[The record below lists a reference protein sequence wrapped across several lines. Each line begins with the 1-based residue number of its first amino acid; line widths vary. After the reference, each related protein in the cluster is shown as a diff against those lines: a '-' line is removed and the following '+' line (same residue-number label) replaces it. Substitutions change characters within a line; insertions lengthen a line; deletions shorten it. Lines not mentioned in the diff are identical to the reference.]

1 MTEQLPFKKRFLLAQ
16 SEIKSIAKDAENSFF
31 KKAGTSKPAMYTSL
45 PSALEAILPPLQ
57 KYDLLY
63 HTEIVKSETGSLEL
77 ITYIE
82 DVHSDMFKKTVMPLL
97 DMKDMQKI
105 GSSITYAQR
114 YSILSVMGLCAGI
127 DDDGNIASGVVDEK
141 QNKQN
146 KQEVK
151 QEVKKPIDLKMLKNK
166 QDELKEILKSVEN
179 TLPSEWKDRINNLLQ
194 SSNIDA
200 IEKAIDKINEY
211 KS

>member
-1 MTEQLPFKKRFLLAQ
+1 MNEQLPFKKRFLLAQ

-82 DVHSDMFKKTVMPLL
+82 DVHSDTFKKTVMPLL

-127 DDDGNIASGVVDEK
+127 DDDGNIASGVIDEK

-151 QEVKKPIDLKMLKNK
+151 KPIDLKVLKDK
-166 QDELKEILKSVEN
+166 QDELREILKSVEN

>member
-16 SEIKSIAKDAENSFF
+16 SEIKSIEKDAKNPHF
-31 KKAGTSKPAMYTSL
+31 KSAYTSL
-45 PSALEAILPPLQ
+45 PAALEAILPALQ
-57 KYDLLY
+57 KYDLIYRTKIIKL
-63 HTEIVKSETGSLEL
+63 ENGGLEL
-77 ITYIE
+77 MTCIE
-82 DVHSDMFKKTVMPLL
+82 DVHSETMYETSMPLL

-127 DDDGNIASGVVDEK
+127 DDDGNIDSGVIDEK

-151 QEVKKPIDLKMLKNK
+151 KPIDLKVLKDK
-166 QDELKEILKSVEN
+166 QKELEEAFNAVSHK
-179 TLPSEWKDRINNLLQ
+179 LPEEWQSRVNAVLQ
-194 SSNIDA
+194 TAD
-200 IEKAIDKINEY
+200 IERIDKALNSIKDY
-211 KS
+211 AK

>member
-82 DVHSDMFKKTVMPLL
+82 DVHSDTFKKTVMPLL
-97 DMKDMQKI
+97 DIKDMQKI

-114 YSILSVMGLCAGI
+114 YSILSIMGLCAGI
-127 DDDGNIASGVVDEK
+127 DDDGNIASGVVDD
-141 QNKQN
+141 KQN

-151 QEVKKPIDLKMLKNK
+151 QEVKKPIDLKVLKDK
-166 QDELKEILKSVEN
+166 QNELKEILKSVEN
-179 TLPSEWKDRINNLLQ
+179 KLPLEWKDRINNLLQ